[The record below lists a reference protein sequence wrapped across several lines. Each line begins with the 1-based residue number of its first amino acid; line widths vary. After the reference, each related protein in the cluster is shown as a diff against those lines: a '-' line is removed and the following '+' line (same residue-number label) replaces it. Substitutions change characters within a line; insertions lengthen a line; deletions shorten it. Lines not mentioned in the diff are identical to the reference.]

1 MNKQPMF
8 DIRLL
13 LAIGVVSTAAAVG
26 LPNISDQAFGLLS
39 TTSATTFGAAIGVLR
54 GDKGNDVY

>member
-1 MNKQPMF
+1 MF

-54 GDKGNDVY
+54 GDKDKDVY

>member
-1 MNKQPMF
+1 MKQSMF

-13 LAIGVVSTAAAVG
+13 LGIGVLTTTAACII
-26 LPNISDQAFGLLS
+26 PNISDQAFGLLS

-54 GDKGNDVY
+54 GDKNEGGY